1 MSDSFYRPATE
12 SAWFF
17 LVAQCYSCLTADAK
31 CIDSG
36 ETVEGTKAMD
46 ILGQL
51 LQGAIGGGQAQADA
65 APQIDVGG
73 LASQFGLSP
82 DQANAAVGALLP
94 AILGGVHKT
103 EESGGLGGIADIA
116 NSMGAPHQDVDSG
129 NNILGQ
135 IFGSKDVSRQV
146 ASHASAQTG
155 ISDTIMK
162 AMLPVVAG
170 LVAQQIAKKM
180 GGGMMGGLAGTLV
193 ASMMGGSS
201 AAASPAGDLGDMLGG
216 LAGAFGGGGGGQ
228 AAANPLDSI
237 LGGLM
242 GKN

>member
-1 MSDSFYRPATE
+1 VQRSVLSQIHPLRLCFD
-12 SAWFF
+12 F
-17 LVAQCYSCLTADAK
+17 LGRVS
-31 CIDSG
+31 
-36 ETVEGTKAMD
+36 VD

-51 LQGAIGGGQAQADA
+51 LQGAMGGAGTGAN
-65 APQIDVGG
+65 PQLDVGG

-82 DQANAAVGALLP
+82 EQANSAVGALLP
-94 AILGGVHKT
+94 AIMGGFHKT
-103 EESGGLGGIADIA
+103 EESGGLGGLADIVGG
-116 NSMGAPHQDVDSG
+116 MGAPEQDTASG

-155 ISDTIMK
+155 ISDTILK

-170 LVAQQIAKKM
+170 LVAQQVSKKM
-180 GGGMMGGLAGTLV
+180 GGGIMGGLAGSVL
-193 ASMMGGSS
+193 ASMIGGGS
-201 AAASPAGDLGDMLGG
+201 AAAAAPASGGGLGDILGG

-228 AAANPLDSI
+228 AAAPNPLDAI

-242 GKN
+242 GKR